1 VRVNTSFFNILSCII
16 NRTDVDW
23 RQFQHF
29 TSIDWGCFYAKSK
42 QQGVV
47 AIVFD
52 KINEIPK
59 EIAPPKDVL
68 LKWYTQSLSIE
79 SQQKAKDAISIE
91 LSEKLYRRGI
101 ETVILKGLAYASY
114 YPNPY
119 HRESGDV
126 DCYLMGK
133 KDEGDRVVK
142 ELGCEIRGAGYK
154 HSHIHYKGLIFE
166 NHKYITSFDNTKLGI
181 KTERILQTLITEGC
195 KPIWNTKLLCPS
207 ADFNAIFLVKHAQ
220 RHFLKEGIRIRHLLD
235 WAFFLKA
242 EASNINWKKV
252 LPIMEEC
259 RILNFAKVL
268 TSMCV
273 EKLGLKIDVKELIC
287 TDKLTEKV
295 VDDILGDQPGIYNES
310 GVQKIRRMFRRLYR
324 MWKFRSLADESFIRL
339 VWNNLIFCSYFRRYI
354 NFNMNLCK

>member
-1 VRVNTSFFNILSCII
+1 MRVNTSFFNILSCII

-29 TSIDWGCFYAKSK
+29 TSIDWECFYAQTK

-47 AIVFD
+47 AVVFD
-52 KINEIPK
+52 KINEMSK
-59 EIAPPKDVL
+59 AFAPPKRIL
-68 LKWYTQSLSIE
+68 LNWTTQSFSIE
-79 SQQKAKDAISIE
+79 EQMKANEAISIE

-119 HRESGDV
+119 HREYGDV

-133 KDEGDRVVK
+133 KDEGDRVAK

-154 HSHIHYKGLIFE
+154 HSHIYYKGLIFE

-181 KTERILQTLITEGC
+181 KTERILQTLMTEGC
-195 KPIWNTKLLCPS
+195 KPIGNTKLLCPS

-235 WAFFLKA
+235 WVFFLKA
-242 EASNINWKKV
+242 EASNINWEKV

-259 RILNFAKVL
+259 RILNFAKVI
-268 TSMCV
+268 TSICV

-324 MWKFRSLADESFIRL
+324 MWTFRSLADESFIRL
-339 VWNNLIFCSYFRRYI
+339 VWNNLLFCSYFRRYI

>member
-1 VRVNTSFFNILSCII
+1 MKYKANIDMVLYHIITSVITNANINQSLFYRFSDNEWFQLYAISCNHGITSVVFEQVRKL
-16 NRTDVDW
+16 
-23 RQFQHF
+23 
-29 TSIDWGCFYAKSK
+29 
-42 QQGVV
+42 
-47 AIVFD
+47 
-52 KINEIPK
+52 PK
-59 EIAPPKDVL
+59 EIAPPKDIL

-79 SQQKAKDAISIE
+79 SQQKAKEAISIE

-133 KDEGDRVVK
+133 KDEGDKVAKV
-142 ELGCEIRGAGYK
+142 LGCEIRGAGYK
-154 HSHIHYKGLIFE
+154 HSHIYYKGLIFE
-166 NHKYITSFDNTKLGI
+166 NHKYITSFDNTKLGV

-195 KPIWNTKLLCPS
+195 KPIGNTKLLCPS
-207 ADFNAIFLVKHAQ
+207 ADFNAIFLVKHAL

-242 EASNINWKKV
+242 EASNINWEKV

-259 RILNFAKVL
+259 QILNFAKVI
-268 TSMCV
+268 TSICV
-273 EKLGLKIDVKELIC
+273 EKLELKIDVRELIC

-324 MWKFRSLADESFIRL
+324 IWKFRSLSDERFIRL
-339 VWNNLIFCSYFRRYI
+339 VWNNIAFARIFEKTPQ
-354 NFNMNLCK
+354 L

>member
-1 VRVNTSFFNILSCII
+1 MRVNTSFINILSCII
-16 NRTDVDW
+16 NCTDVDW
-23 RQFQHF
+23 WQFQHF

-195 KPIWNTKLLCPS
+195 KPIGNTKLLCPS

-235 WAFFLKA
+235 WVFFLNA
-242 EASNINWKKV
+242 EASNINWEKV

-259 RILNFAKVL
+259 RILNFAKDKN
-268 TSMCV
+268 SNCAQ
-273 EKLGLKIDVKELIC
+273 KLGLKIDVKELIC
-287 TDKLTEKV
+287 TDKLTERV
-295 VDDILGDQPGIYNES
+295 VEDILGDQPGIYNES

-339 VWNNLIFCSYFRRYI
+339 VWNNLFFCSYFRRYI
-354 NFNMNLCK
+354 SFNKNLCK